1 MKDKKTLKK
10 AKNIFKALTT
20 DSNSAL
26 FAQEKIGNR
35 LLKNFKKSKQE
46 KDSLP
51 LKLIRPTDSNVND
64 EEYQLESIMSKK
76 REIDQLYIVLTDHF
90 N

>member
-1 MKDKKTLKK
+1 MEDKKTLKK

-20 DSNSAL
+20 DSNSVL

-46 KDSLP
+46 KGSLP
-51 LKLIRPTDSNVND
+51 LKLIRPFGNNVND

-76 REIDQLYIVLTDHF
+76 EKQINFIQF
-90 N
+90 

>member
-1 MKDKKTLKK
+1 MEDKKALKK

-20 DSNSAL
+20 DSNRVL

-51 LKLIRPTDSNVND
+51 LKLIRLTGSNVND
-64 EEYQLESIMSKK
+64 EEYQLESIVSKK
-76 REIDQLYIVLTDHF
+76 EKQINFIQF
-90 N
+90 

>member
-1 MKDKKTLKK
+1 MEDKKTLKK

-20 DSNSAL
+20 DSNSVL

-46 KDSLP
+46 KGSLP
-51 LKLIRPTDSNVND
+51 LKLIRPFGSNVND

-76 REIDQLYIVLTDHF
+76 EKQINFIQF
-90 N
+90 